1 MMTKKEVV
9 DSMLQDIENHYEET
23 VSWRRHLHENPELS
37 FQEHK
42 TAEFIVEK
50 LREFGFEV
58 KSEIGGNGVRATL
71 YGSHEGPTIAL
82 RADFDALPIFD
93 RKEVAYK
100 SQNDGVMHACGHDG
114 HTAALLATSRIMANY
129 REKLHGKMV
138 FIFQHAEE
146 TPPGGAKF
154 MIADGVLEDVDYIFA
169 AHLDS
174 SQPVGTIS
182 VGEGFR
188 MAAVDKF
195 KIIIQGLGGHGARPH
210 ESIDSIVLGGQIVN
224 ALQQIV
230 SRRLNPFDPAVVT
243 IGVFH
248 AGTAFNIIA
257 DSAVIEGTVRTMT
270 EEVRQKVKQEI
281 YTIVNGLTDAA
292 NANVEIDYLH
302 GYPSLYNHPAETTVV
317 QTLFEKTFGIEK
329 VIELKQT
336 MAAEDFSYYLL
347 ERPGTFFKVGS
358 NNGKAHTKYPHHHP
372 KFDFDEQALLTIQKS
387 FLKIV
392 AHYLLSE
399 NNHEM
404 N

>member
-1 MMTKKEVV
+1 
-9 DSMLQDIENHYEET
+9 MLSTIRSIVEEMEASFDEM
-23 VSWRRHLHENPELS
+23 VSWRRYLHANPEVS
-37 FQEHK
+37 FHEYE
-42 TAEFIVEK
+42 TANFIVGK
-50 LREFGFEV
+50 LKEFGFEV
-58 KSEIGGNGVRATL
+58 NVGVGGNGITATL
-71 YGSHEGPTIAL
+71 QGAHDGPHIAF
-82 RADFDALPIFD
+82 RADFDALPIQD
-93 RKEVAYK
+93 LQAVSYK
-100 SQNDGVMHACGHDG
+100 SKNDGVMHACGHDG
-114 HTAALLATSRIMANY
+114 HTSALLATAKIMNKH
-129 REKLHGKMV
+129 REKLHGKIT

-154 MIADGVLEDVDYIFA
+154 MIEAGVLEDIDYIFA

-174 SQPVGTIS
+174 AAPLGVVS

-195 KIIIQGLGGHGARPH
+195 TIHIQGVGGHGARPH

-243 IGVFH
+243 IGVFR

-281 YTIVNGLTDAA
+281 YTIVHAMATAA
-292 NANVEIDYLH
+292 HAKAEIDYLH
-302 GYPSLYNHPAETTVV
+302 GYPSLYNHPNETSLVKG
-317 QTLFEKTFGIEK
+317 LFESTFDSEN
-329 VIELKQT
+329 VVELKQT

-358 NNGKAHTKYPHHHP
+358 NNGKEHTQYPHHHP
-372 KFDFDEQALLTIQKS
+372 KFDFDEKALLYIQKA
-387 FLKIV
+387 FLMIV
-392 AHYLLSE
+392 NHYLIRE
-399 NNHEM
+399 
-404 N
+404 

>member
-1 MMTKKEVV
+1 M
-9 DSMLQDIENHYEET
+9 NRHYEET
-23 VSWRRHLHENPELS
+23 VSWRRYLHENPELS

-42 TAEFIVEK
+42 TAAFIMGK
-50 LREFGFEV
+50 LCEFGFEV
-58 KSEIGGNGVRATL
+58 KAEIGGNGVSATL
-71 YGSHEGPTIAL
+71 YGGHDGPTIAL

-93 RKEVAYK
+93 MKEVAYK
-100 SQNDGVMHACGHDG
+100 SRKDGIMHACGHDG
-114 HTAALLATSRIMANY
+114 HTAALLATARSMANY
-129 REKLHGKMV
+129 RENLHGNMV

-154 MIADGVLEDVDYIFA
+154 MIADGVLENVDYIFA

-188 MAAVDKF
+188 MASVDKF
-195 KIIIQGLGGHGARPH
+195 KITIQGLGGHGARPH

-248 AGTAFNIIA
+248 AGTAFNVIA

-292 NANVEIDYLH
+292 NANATIDYLH
-302 GYPSLYNHPAETTVV
+302 GYPSLYNHPAETALVK
-317 QTLFEKTFGIEK
+317 TLFERTFGTEK
-329 VIELKQT
+329 IIELHQT

-347 ERPGTFFKVGS
+347 ERPGTFFRVGA
-358 NNGKAHTKYPHHHP
+358 NNGKLHTKYPHHHP
-372 KFDFDEQALLTIQKS
+372 KFDFDEQALLMIQKS
-387 FLKIV
+387 FLAIA
-392 AHYLLSE
+392 AHYLLPE
-399 NNHEM
+399 NNQ
-404 N
+404 